1 MRATASGCKGLRW
14 CAIIRCGVCPHRCA
28 LEEGR
33 TGLCRARKNEGG
45 KNAPANYGKL
55 TSIALD
61 PIEKK
66 PLARFHPGSLILSVG
81 SFGCNMLCPF
91 CQNHSISAVSEADVE
106 ARFVAP
112 GELAALAK
120 EYAPRGNIGLAFTYN
135 EPLIGYEY
143 VIDASREARKLGL
156 KTVAVTNGLIL
167 PETAALLLPWIDAYN
182 IDLKGF
188 TEAWYKRLGGDLET
202 VKAFIASAAK
212 AAHVEI
218 TTLIVPG
225 ENDGEDEMRRLS
237 AWLSAI
243 SPDMPLHITRFF
255 PRYKMMDKRPT
266 DIGAMRRLREA
277 ALENL
282 KTVLLGNV

>member
-1 MRATASGCKGLRW
+1 M
-14 CAIIRCGVCPHRCA
+14 
-28 LEEGR
+28 
-33 TGLCRARKNEGG
+33 
-45 KNAPANYGKL
+45 L

-66 PLARFHPGSLILSVG
+66 PLAKFYPGSLILSVG

-91 CQNHSISAVSEADVE
+91 CQNHSISAAGEDDVE
-106 ARFVAP
+106 TRFIAP

-120 EYAPRGNIGLAFTYN
+120 KYEARGNIGLAFTYN

-143 VIDASREARKLGL
+143 VIDAAREARKLGL

-167 PETAALLLPWIDAYN
+167 PEPAALLLPWIDAYN

-188 TEAWYKRLGGDLET
+188 TEDWYKRLGGELET

-218 TTLIVPG
+218 TTLIIPG

-237 AWLSAI
+237 GWLSELSRDI
-243 SPDMPLHITRFF
+243 PLHITRFF
-255 PRYKMMDKRPT
+255 PKYKMKDKRPT
-266 DIGAMRRLREA
+266 DVGAMRRLREA

-282 KTVLLGNV
+282 NTVLLGNI